1 MVINIEALR
10 CGSRCSVEGF
20 QECDPGL
27 VFQKEFRYVRGFLA
41 KDVA

>member
-1 MVINIEALR
+1 MR
-10 CGSRCSVEGF
+10 GF